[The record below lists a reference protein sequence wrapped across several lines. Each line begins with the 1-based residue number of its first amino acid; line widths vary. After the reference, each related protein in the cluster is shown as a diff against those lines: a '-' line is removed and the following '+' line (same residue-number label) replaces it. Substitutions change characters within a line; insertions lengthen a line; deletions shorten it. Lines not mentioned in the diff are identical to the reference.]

1 MSSLLIRKDPY
12 LIMCNMFHSQTFSLY
27 HQWLVRAVAVRC
39 ITHWV
44 NELPYNMLNF
54 PSPWI
59 LWKRL
64 SYLKVMVGPVH
75 EACFEDHFFN
85 AEGIII
91 EHIMPVFAAALCN
104 SYLPLGKILRSQCL
118 EFKY

>member
-1 MSSLLIRKDPY
+1 
-12 LIMCNMFHSQTFSLY
+12 MFHSQTFSLF
-27 HQWLVRAVAVRC
+27 HQWLVRAVAVCC

-54 PSPWI
+54 PSSCI
-59 LWKRL
+59 LWKSL
-64 SYLKVMVGPVH
+64 SYLKVMAGPVH
-75 EACFEDHFFN
+75 EACLGERFFN

-91 EHIMPVFAAALCN
+91 EHIMHVLAAALSD

-118 EFKY
+118 KFKY